1 MAFLSF
7 NKSELV
13 NLEYSLRREIIG
25 ANKTGAY
32 CNTTVVGCNTR
43 RYHGLLAVPVDAFGG
58 EKHILLSGLD
68 ESIVVNHRQFNLGIH
83 CYGDIYEPRGH
94 KYIVDFT
101 AAPVPTLTYK
111 IGETTF
117 RKSVIL
123 APDSDQVMVKYELVS
138 SPESCELIV
147 KPFLAFRCIH
157 RLTCENPDARTGY
170 REIENGVSFN
180 MYEGFPD
187 LNLQLSKAAE
197 FRYAPSWY
205 KGITYTDEYRRGFD
219 CREDLFVP
227 GLFSLRLRKG
237 ESVIISGSTAVE
249 DTKGLSRKF
258 NSVVKK
264 KGKITSNADLL
275 KYNADLLICNRNDH
289 KQIVAGLTWLGT
301 GLLRETVVA
310 LPGLTL
316 YAGAGAKE
324 FEEILDNLIA
334 DNQER
339 LSSRTTQV
347 EAPLRIADALQQY
360 IRFGAEPK
368 RVWKKYGETMK
379 GILESY
385 LPGRRAEVALHPN
398 GLLWAQKWRTALSW
412 MNAYVN
418 GVPVTERAGY
428 QVETNAFWYDAICF
442 ALEMEASY
450 EPRNSAFIERWSE
463 VKRLIEENFERTFWV
478 ERGYLADY
486 VDNSGQNTA
495 VRPNQLFA
503 IALEHSPVNDGY
515 KSSIMQTISNEL
527 ITSRGIRTLSPRNEA
542 YRGVYEGSQIERD
555 LAYHQGCA
563 WIIPLDY
570 YIAQAFSMIGPS
582 YLKRAEY
589 LVEGFYKDI
598 YKHGVGAFSEL
609 YDGDP
614 PHEPHGAIS
623 SACSTA
629 ALLRVEHLLNK
640 YRTAAYGADEV
651 SEVGPE
657 GTAAGCA
664 APISETVKSETVK
677 KGRNRK

>member
-13 NLEYSLRREIIG
+13 NLEYSLKREIIG
-25 ANKTGAY
+25 SNKTGAY
-32 CNTTVVGCNTR
+32 CNTSVVDCNTR

-111 IGETTF
+111 IGETTL

-123 APDSDQVMVKYELVS
+123 APDSDQVMIKYEIVS
-138 SPESCELIV
+138 SPASCELIL

-157 RLTCENPDARTGY
+157 KLTRENPEARTGY
-170 REIENGVSFN
+170 RELENGVSFN

-187 LNLQLSKAAE
+187 LNLQFSKASE

-219 CREDLFVP
+219 CKEDLFVP
-227 GLFSLRLRKG
+227 GTFSLKLRKG
-237 ESVIISGSTAVE
+237 ESVIVSGSTAVE
-249 DTKGLSRKF
+249 DAKFLSRKF
-258 NSVVKK
+258 TSIVKK
-264 KGKITSNADLL
+264 KGNITSNLDLL
-275 KYNADLLICNRNDH
+275 KYNADLLICNRNGH
-289 KQIVAGLTWLGT
+289 KQIDAGLTWLET
-301 GLLRETVVA
+301 GLLRETIVA

-334 DNQER
+334 DNAER
-339 LSSRTTQV
+339 LYTRTTQI
-347 EAPLRIADALQQY
+347 EAPLRIADDLQQY
-360 IRFGAEPK
+360 IAFGADAK
-368 RVWKKYGETMK
+368 KVWKKYGPVIK
-379 GILESY
+379 GIIESY
-385 LPGRRAEVALHPN
+385 LPGHREEVAVHPN
-398 GLLWAQKWRTALSW
+398 GLLWCQKWRTALSW

-418 GVPVTERAGY
+418 GIPVTERAGY
-428 QVETNAFWYDAICF
+428 QVETNAFWYNAICF
-442 ALEMEASY
+442 ALEMEHKFA
-450 EPRNSAFIERWSE
+450 PKNTAFIQRWNAI
-463 VKRLIEENFERTFWV
+463 KTLIDENFEKTFWIP

-486 VDNSGQNTA
+486 VDNAGQGPA
-495 VRPNQLFA
+495 VRSNQLYA
-503 IALEHSPVNDGY
+503 IALEYSPVSDEN
-515 KSSIMQTISNEL
+515 KSSIMQTIANEL

-570 YIAQAFSMIGPS
+570 YIDLAFRMVGPS
-582 YLKRAEY
+582 FLKRAEY
-589 LVEGFYKDI
+589 LIEGFYKDI

-629 ALLRVEHLLNK
+629 ALLRIEYLLDR
-640 YRTAAYGADEV
+640 YRQQTTDRKA
-651 SEVGPE
+651 
-657 GTAAGCA
+657 
-664 APISETVKSETVK
+664 VKIKEE
-677 KGRNRK
+677 